1 VLKHALDFMAR
12 IQECILAPGLLLA
25 DRKKAVLTPARNWS
39 IYGQAYDLVGE
50 INFLQAIHQP

>member
-1 VLKHALDFMAR
+1 MAR
-12 IQECILAPGLLLA
+12 IQECIFAPGLLLA